1 MSAER
6 GPYDRAVDDDPG
18 AARALLSTR
27 RLVVLDLD
35 GPLTRLLP
43 GEEYLRVTA
52 GALELAL
59 SLGLEPDDELAAQT
73 DHVQL
78 LRLVAERDPEVGR
91 AVERW
96 CTDREGAAAATAP
109 LADGAETF
117 VTACLDRGAAVAVVT
132 NNAPEAAAAVLSRG
146 GAALAA
152 LPVHGRDPRRPERL
166 KPSPHPLLAAADGAG
181 VAPADAVMVGDSA
194 SDVHAATA
202 AGMPCIGLSP
212 DPGRRAELLSAGA
225 AAVAPSLADLRR
237 GRV

>member
-1 MSAER
+1 M
-6 GPYDRAVDDDPG
+6 DDDLG

-27 RLVVLDLD
+27 HLVVLDLD

-43 GEEYLRVTA
+43 GQEYLRVTA

-78 LRLVAERDPEVGR
+78 LRLVARRNPEAGR
-91 AVERW
+91 VVERW
-96 CTDREGAAAATAP
+96 CTDREVAAAAGAP

-132 NNAPEAAAAVLSRG
+132 NNAPEAAAAVLATG
-146 GAALAA
+146 GPALAG
-152 LPVHGRDPRRPERL
+152 LPVHGRDTARPEHL
-166 KPSPHPLLAAADGAG
+166 KPSPHPLLAAAEGAG
-181 VAPADAVMVGDSA
+181 VAPADAVMVGDSL
-194 SDVHAATA
+194 SDVQAATA

-212 DPGRRAELLSAGA
+212 DPERRAELRAAGA
-225 AAVAPSLADLRR
+225 VAVAPDLAGL
-237 GRV
+237 GPGPV